1 MCRTLDLNRSS
12 YYKDS
17 HQKPSRAQISND
29 ELDCKILKAY
39 YDSKRR
45 YGAPKIC
52 KVLQSG
58 GETASIKR
66 IQRRM
71 AALGIKSVV
80 VKKYKPVKAE
90 KNIEQKENILNQ
102 DFSTTSIN
110 QKWCTDITYIYTE
123 KEGWTYLASVEDL
136 YSRKII
142 GWSFGKKID
151 AELAVKALKNAAL
164 NVRKTEGIVIQTDL
178 GCQYTSNLFESVLAE
193 LMIRHS
199 YSKKGYPYD
208 NSCIESF
215 HSVLKKEEVNLKKYK
230 DSKTAHDAIFEYI
243 ESWYNRKRIHS
254 SLNYRTPEAVYSEC
268 EKLAA

>member
-1 MCRTLDLNRSS
+1 MCKVLNLNRST

-17 HQKPSRAQISND
+17 KHKPTKTQISND
-29 ELDCKILKAY
+29 ELDSKILKVY

-45 YGAPKIC
+45 YGAPKIF
-52 KVLQSG
+52 KVLQNEG
-58 GETASIKR
+58 GTASLKR

-71 AALGIKSVV
+71 TVLGIKSVV
-80 VKKYKPVKAE
+80 VKKYKPVKVG
-90 KNIEQKENILNQ
+90 KSVEQKVNILNQ

-110 QKWCTDITYIYTE
+110 QKWCTDITYIHTE

-142 GWSFGKKID
+142 GWAFGKTID
-151 AELAVKALKNAAL
+151 AELAVKALKNAVL
-164 NVRKTEGIVIQTDL
+164 NVKHTEGIIIQSDL
-178 GCQYTSNLFESVLAE
+178 GCQYTSNLFESTLAE
-193 LMIRHS
+193 LKIRHS

-230 DSKTAHDAIFEYI
+230 DSKEAYNAIFEYI
-243 ESWYNRKRIHS
+243 ESWYNRRRIHS

-268 EKLAA
+268 GNPAA

>member
-1 MCRTLDLNRSS
+1 MCNVLDLNRSS

-17 HQKPSRAQISND
+17 NRKPSKTQSNND
-29 ELDCKILKAY
+29 ELDSNILKVY

-45 YGAPKIC
+45 YGAPKIF
-52 KVLQSG
+52 KTLQNEG
-58 GETASIKR
+58 QTASLKR

-71 AALGIKSVV
+71 STLGIKSVV
-80 VKKYKPVKAE
+80 VKKYKPVKFE

-110 QKWCTDITYIYTE
+110 QKWSTDITYIHTE

-136 YSRKII
+136 FSRKII
-142 GWSFGKKID
+142 GWSFGNSID
-151 AELAVKALKNAAL
+151 AELAVKALKNASL
-164 NVRKTEGIVIQTDL
+164 NVKNTEGIIIQSDL
-178 GCQYTSNLFESVLAE
+178 GSQYTSNLFESALAE
-193 LMIRHS
+193 LRIRHS

-215 HSVLKKEEVNLKKYK
+215 HSVLKKEEVNRRKYK
-230 DSKTAHDAIFEYI
+230 DSKTAYSAIFEYI

-254 SLNYRTPEAVYSEC
+254 SLDYRTPESVYSEC
-268 EKLAA
+268 EKLAG